1 MDSAADLAEL
11 EGLIVKRSIRIAI
24 LVTAAI
30 LAMGTLLVFSQAKK
44 DKVQDPVCDLWV
56 DKNPDLSYAH
66 KGETY
71 YFCSNRDKDLFKA
84 NPTKYLSKK

>member
-1 MDSAADLAEL
+1 MTA
-11 EGLIVKRSIRIAI
+11 
-24 LVTAAI
+24 LVFVT
-30 LAMGTLLVFSQAKK
+30 GTLLLFSQGKK
-44 DKVQDPVCDLWV
+44 GQVQDPVCDLWV
-56 DKNPDLSYAH
+56 DKNAELSFAH